1 MVIVREDLIGQAQKI
16 CPTMLD
22 YKVTA
27 DADSMYNTPPCWSM
41 YVCGLVFKKLLAEGG
56 LKAMQ
61 ERNEAKVPPP
71 PLVVTLPVPLRTLA
85 AAAGLDHFCRHMRAL
100 VFPHR
105 LSDTIASHNSSL
117 GSPCMSS
124 WPTPVSLAVRP
135 AGPPIA
141 DIHGSSGHKC
151 CSGVLLWCC
160 FGPHRASSLP
170 SMP

>member
-71 PLVVTLPVPLRTLA
+71 PLGRDFA
-85 AAAGLDHFCRHMRAL
+85 C
-100 VFPHR
+100 
-105 LSDTIASHNSSL
+105 TIAHPGC
-117 GSPCMSS
+117 GS
-124 WPTPVSLAVRP
+124 RP
-135 AGPPIA
+135 
-141 DIHGSSGHKC
+141 
-151 CSGVLLWCC
+151 
-160 FGPHRASSLP
+160 
-170 SMP
+170 